1 MTDTPDAPPSEPE
14 DASAPP
20 TEAGETTTKRKLS
33 PVDKLIVVLCVVGVV
48 MAIVLALDYSGI
60 SLFDGHAA
68 EVLSEAWNSDA
79 TIGLIVAFVVS
90 AGVGVFI
97 WLLARATVSN
107 PADDLIEEEFT
118 PEMIAE

>member
-1 MTDTPDAPPSEPE
+1 MTDTPDATPSEPE
-14 DASAPP
+14 AASPP
-20 TEAGETTTKRKLS
+20 STEGDETPSQRKLS
-33 PVDKLIVVLCVVGVV
+33 PIERLIVALCVIGVV
-48 MAIVLALDYSGI
+48 VAIVVALDYSGI

-79 TIGLIVAFVVS
+79 TIGLIVALVVS
-90 AGVGVFI
+90 AAVGVFI

-107 PADDLIEEEFT
+107 PADDEIEEIFT

>member
-1 MTDTPDAPPSEPE
+1 MTDRPETTPSEPE
-14 DASAPP
+14 ASPPPP
-20 TEAGETTTKRKLS
+20 TEGDETPSQRKLS
-33 PVDKLIVVLCVVGVV
+33 PIERLIVALCVIGVV
-48 MAIVLALDYSGI
+48 VAIVVALDYSGI

-79 TIGLIVAFVVS
+79 TIGLIVALVVS
-90 AGVGVFI
+90 AAVGLFI

-107 PADDLIEEEFT
+107 PADDEIEEIFT